1 MRFTGPWLASV
12 RPIRLHALNPTQ
24 FLFVLSV
31 IYYTLYNIK
40 YIICRQACC
49 RVSCGFGRASALYDK
64 RNPIKTMSFLE
75 SEQKVIKI
83 TRFSNNLDEAN
94 IRSSDCLETNF
105 EVWAYIR
112 NSWPLGSLYILLN
125 SKSCFNSRAN
135 S

>member
-1 MRFTGPWLASV
+1 
-12 RPIRLHALNPTQ
+12 
-24 FLFVLSV
+24 
-31 IYYTLYNIK
+31 
-40 YIICRQACC
+40 
-49 RVSCGFGRASALYDK
+49 
-64 RNPIKTMSFLE
+64 MSFLE

-125 SKSCFNSRAN
+125 SKSFNSRAN